1 MLVGKEIGPFYV
13 ERELGSGAMGTVF
26 RAIHRGSG
34 QRVALKMISDVL
46 LGNETAVKRFEREA
60 HILKQL
66 KHPNI
71 VRLIG
76 TGQYKKKTPF
86 FIMEYVEG
94 ESLDIILERRSSLAR
109 ESNRERDGRFSWDE
123 VVPLGQQLCEALQH
137 AHARGIIH
145 RDLKPSN
152 LMILPDG
159 TLKLTDFGIA
169 KDADLTALTGA
180 NVTVGTAAYMSPE
193 QCKGDKTISAKS
205 DLYSLGVVF
214 YELLTG
220 RKPFIKESAVEM
232 FLAHVNDI
240 PERPSRHVMDI
251 PVWLDTLIVQLM
263 EKKPEH
269 RPFDAAMVRKVL
281 DEVETKLLE
290 QRSAGLDAA
299 TARTVDRVP
308 NPTPADEADREAARA
323 LRGGV
328 LKKKIR
334 KKRVPLF
341 ERRWVQA
348 ASLVA
353 VLGALGGFVY
363 FMTRPPSED
372 KLYALVEAD
381 DAAKELDRTMKDGQR
396 YLDLYGGR
404 DDERTNRVRGWWESA
419 WADRREQQVHRQYN
433 SKFNL
438 GSDDQGQVL
447 ASEALTREDDGDVE
461 SARLAWK
468 KLEAKYDSENDP
480 DQRAYALLARKKIGQ
495 LNDLEQRDRILR
507 DKIDQIRIG
516 KTPEGQTDDLGEG
529 RIRVALRYET
539 FGDLPEARDRYE
551 SFLKDHK
558 KDLDQRFWYVFAAW
572 RHRTVSALA
581 IVGGPERVR
590 QFREDLLRKKLTEV
604 QSVLPSADDYLR
616 HQAVMIARDLA
627 DLYKNDPVPEFKK
640 IARDAENKL
649 RELKRQ

>member
-26 RAIHRGSG
+26 RAVHRGSG
-34 QRVALKMISDVL
+34 ERVALKMISDVL

-76 TGQYKKKTPF
+76 TGRYKKTPF

-94 ESLDIILERRSSLAR
+94 ESLDVILERRSSLAR
-109 ESNRERDGRFSWDE
+109 ESLRERDGRFSWDE

-137 AHARGIIH
+137 AHQRGIIH

-152 LMILPDG
+152 LMILQDG

-169 KDADLTALTGA
+169 KDMDVTALTGA

-193 QCKGDKTISAKS
+193 QCKGEKTLSHKS

-240 PERPSRHVMDI
+240 PERPSRHVMEI
-251 PVWLDTLIVQLM
+251 PVWLDTLVIQLM

-269 RPFDAAMVRKVL
+269 RPFDAAMVHKVL

-290 QRSAGLDAA
+290 QRSAGVDAA

-323 LRGGV
+323 LRGAV
-328 LKKKIR
+328 TKKKIR
-334 KKRVPLF
+334 KKSVPLF

-348 ASLVA
+348 AGLIG
-353 VLGALGGFVY
+353 VLGAIVGFFVY
-363 FMTRPPSED
+363 MTRPPSED
-372 KLYALVEAD
+372 KLYALVQAD
-381 DAAKELDRTMKDGQR
+381 NVAKELDRTIKDGDR
-396 YLDLYGGR
+396 YLRSYGGQN
-404 DDERTNRVRGWWESA
+404 ESRTKDVRGWWESA
-419 WADRREQQVHRQYN
+419 WADRREQQIHRQYN
-433 SKFNL
+433 SKFKM
-438 GSDDQGQVL
+438 GSDDEGQ
-447 ASEALTREDDGDVE
+447 AIAAEALEREDEGDIEKALPVWE
-461 SARLAWK
+461 QLA
-468 KLEAKYDSENDP
+468 AKFKDASDP
-480 DQRAYALLARKKIGQ
+480 DQYAYALVANKKFRG
-495 LNDLEQRDRILR
+495 LKDLWTRDKSLR
-507 DKIDQIRIG
+507 DNIDQLRIG
-516 KTPEGQTDDLGEG
+516 RTPDRKSDDPAGLKMEE
-529 RIRVALRYET
+529 ALRYES
-539 FGDLPEARDRYE
+539 FGDLPAARERYE
-551 SFLKDHK
+551 SFIKDHA
-558 KDLDQRFWYVFAAW
+558 KDIGQRGWVVYASW
-572 RHRTVSALA
+572 RLRAVSANA
-581 IVGGPERVR
+581 VSGNDKVKE
-590 QFREDLLRKKLTEV
+590 FRRDLLTRALALV
-604 QSVLPSADDYLR
+604 QSVPASADPSEKR
-616 HQAVMIARDLA
+616 PKEKIARDLV
-627 DLYKNDPVPEFKK
+627 DLYSGDPVNEFADIAKQAKK
-640 IARDAENKL
+640 KL
-649 RELKRQ
+649 AELKPP